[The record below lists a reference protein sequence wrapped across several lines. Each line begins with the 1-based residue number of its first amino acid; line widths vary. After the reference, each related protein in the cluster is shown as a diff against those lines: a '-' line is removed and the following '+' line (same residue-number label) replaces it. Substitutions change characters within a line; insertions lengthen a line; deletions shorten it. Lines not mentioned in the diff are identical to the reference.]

1 MNMTAV
7 LRASELWKVYDTGS
21 VQVKALKGVDLE
33 INSGEMVA
41 IMGPSGCGK
50 TTFLNCVSS
59 LDDFTAG
66 EVFVDG
72 EPLSKMT
79 DYERT
84 NMRAN
89 RLGFI
94 FQSFNLIPVLSA
106 VENVELPL
114 VMQGYSAKE
123 ARSRAMVALD
133 SVELKEW
140 AGHLPAE
147 LSGGQQQRVTIARA
161 FVHNPAIILA
171 DEPTGNLDMDTSN
184 SIMQL
189 LVNLNKESGIT
200 FLLVTH
206 EEEIAN
212 LCTRRILIRDGLIIS
227 DEGVRDSSHS
237 NSEEE

>member
-1 MNMTAV
+1 MLNLIGALDSPTSGKIQIDGIETTTLNSAGLAL
-7 LRASELWKVYDTGS
+7 LRNK
-21 VQVKALKGVDLE
+21 K
-33 INSGEMVA
+33 I
-41 IMGPSGCGK
+41 
-50 TTFLNCVSS
+50 
-59 LDDFTAG
+59 
-66 EVFVDG
+66 
-72 EPLSKMT
+72 
-79 DYERT
+79 
-84 NMRAN
+84 
-89 RLGFI
+89 GFI

-123 ARSRAMVALD
+123 ARSRAMAALD

-161 FVHNPAIILA
+161 FVHEPAIILA

-184 SIMQL
+184 SIMDL
-189 LVNLNKESGIT
+189 LVNLNKDSGIT

-212 LCTRRILIRDGLIIS
+212 LCSRRILIRDGLIIS
-227 DEGVRDSSHS
+227 DEGVRDTQPST
-237 NSEEE
+237 SEEE